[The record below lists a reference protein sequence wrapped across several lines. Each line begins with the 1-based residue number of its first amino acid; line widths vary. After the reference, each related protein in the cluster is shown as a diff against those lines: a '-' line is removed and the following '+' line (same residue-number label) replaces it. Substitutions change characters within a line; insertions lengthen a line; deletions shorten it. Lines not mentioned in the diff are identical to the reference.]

1 MLEKKYIRKM
11 KREYNS
17 YANVRRDVIKH
28 SGDAQHHA
36 KRAIFEIHAG
46 NLKAAEA
53 EKLLKALQ
61 KRYRKTQKA
70 LKEGSYRE
78 GVEEYVEATLLYQ
91 FITSGKMGEI
101 KNISVD
107 DSVFL
112 AGLCDVPGEL
122 QRYAIKSATI
132 GDRKMVEKCVS
143 AGKEIV
149 GELIEFHFTKYLRTK
164 FDQAKGAVRRLE
176 IISYEL
182 SLKE

>member
-46 NLKAAEA
+46 NSEA